1 MNLNELEWSFVILGI
16 RWYLVSVSG
25 RMPNGSTSVKKLP
38 VDKIDSLWAR
48 CRFFLY
54 FHRRPHSGGSRS
66 HSTPYGQSGR
76 LRHPPHS
83 RRSQDDIIFLDLY
96 RSHSMRWSARDRNV
110 SYRVSFF
117 RPRLHQIWQK
127 YSRII
132 ICINWEISSL
142 STWTMSSRAPVCA
155 PLSAPATPPGL
166 YLRVWY
172 LFSLKHSKIPKY

>member
-1 MNLNELEWSFVILGI
+1 MAGCRTDRRLWKSCPLIKLILFGPGVDFFVFSQKASQQGLQKSQHTLRTERVRHPTNTTSQQEIT
-16 RWYLVSVSG
+16 RWYYL
-25 RMPNGSTSVKKLP
+25 
-38 VDKIDSLWAR
+38 
-48 CRFFLY
+48 
-54 FHRRPHSGGSRS
+54 SRS
-66 HSTPYGQSGR
+66 LS
-76 LRHPPHS
+76 
-83 RRSQDDIIFLDLY
+83 IE
-96 RSHSMRWSARDRNV
+96 HSMRWSARDRNV
-110 SYRVSFF
+110 SYRVSFS